1 MNGESVSVD
10 VILSVERW
18 VVMILKRLLILLC
31 LVTCPVKGM
40 RSTVIWLLI
49 ICAWYMAKIL
59 RMHVSLR
66 KRVSRQLKLHKDS
79 LFTTMV
85 QWEYSVVRIG
95 W

>member
-40 RSTVIWLLI
+40 RFDRNL
-49 ICAWYMAKIL
+49 AADYL
-59 RMHVSLR
+59 RLVHGKDTPNAR
-66 KRVSRQLKLHKDS
+66 FFKKEVSRQLKLHKDS

-85 QWEYSVVRIG
+85 QREYSVVRIG